1 MKLTYTLKSGQHGS
15 GELCNMGSSGLLF
28 QCGHRFVRGEFVKV
42 SLEWPYLLDGSCPL
56 QLCVQGRILR
66 SADSGTAIA
75 TMKYEFRTA
84 RKPLS
89 AEIPLAP

>member
-1 MKLTYTLKSGQHGS
+1 
-15 GELCNMGSSGLLF
+15 
-28 QCGHRFVRGEFVKV
+28 
-42 SLEWPYLLDGSCPL
+42 L